1 LNESYDNNQ
10 IVLNAFSLAILPTSG
25 ACVELSRG
33 HKPINGNAHR
43 SYQVLLFLMFM
54 GQPL

>member
-1 LNESYDNNQ
+1 MGMH
-10 IVLNAFSLAILPTSG
+10 IV
-25 ACVELSRG
+25 
-33 HKPINGNAHR
+33 R